1 MLSKWF
7 QAMLMVLFE
16 ALAARRD
23 AQIRFLKVQVEM
35 LRQRLPGNRV
45 IVLPGERSRL
55 LKLGAELNH
64 QVDDLMGVVSVKTYK
79 RWVRE
84 QQGGRSPSRVG
95 RPKRMTASLRKLIL
109 RLARENVGWG
119 VRRIV
124 GELRKLGLT
133 PSRSSIQRLLT
144 SEGLLP
150 DPGRRA
156 PKGVMTTWRTFISSH
171 MDTLVACD
179 FFGKSIWTPLGK
191 QAAFCLM
198 FIHLGTRKVF
208 VSPATYHPTQEW
220 VNQQAKNVAMW
231 LEDEGLDCRILIH
244 DRDTKFTA
252 SFDQMFEANGCQ
264 IIKTP
269 FQVPVANA
277 FAESWIGSL
286 KREALNHFLCFSLNH
301 LDHIVQTYVNYYN
314 ELRPHQSLGN
324 RPLNQLGQPPPSAPI
339 VGEIGPIRRRQ
350 LLGGLFS
357 HYERKAA

>member
-1 MLSKWF
+1 
-7 QAMLMVLFE
+7 MLMVLFE
-16 ALAARRD
+16 AWAARRD
-23 AQIRFLKVQVEM
+23 VQICFLKAQVEM

-45 IVLPGERSRL
+45 IVSPGERSRL
-55 LKLGAELNH
+55 LKLGAEMNH
-64 QVDDLMGVVSVKTYK
+64 QVDDLMGIVSVKTYK

-84 QQGGRSPSRVG
+84 LQAGGSPMRVG

-109 RLARENVGWG
+109 KLTHENGGWG

-133 PSRSSIQRLLT
+133 PSRSSIQRLLI

-150 DPGRRA
+150 DPSRRA
-156 PKGVMTTWRTFISSH
+156 PKGVTTTWRTFIGTH

-179 FFGKSIWTPLGK
+179 FFGKSVWTPLGK
-191 QAAFCLM
+191 RMGFCLM

-208 VSPATYHPTQEW
+208 VSPATYHPTQGW

-231 LEDEGLDCRILIH
+231 LEDEGLDCQFLIH
-244 DRDTKFTA
+244 DRDTKFTT
-252 SFDQMFEANGCQ
+252 SFDQLFDANGCE

-269 FQVPVANA
+269 YQVPVANA

-286 KREALNHFLCFSLNH
+286 KRECLNHFLCFSLKH
-301 LDHIVQTYVNYYN
+301 LDHIVQTYASYYN
-314 ELRPHQSLGN
+314 VHRPHQSLGN
-324 RPLNQLGQPPPSAPI
+324 RPLSQVGQPPPVPLA
-339 VGEIGPIRRRQ
+339 GEIGPIRRQ
-350 LLGGLFS
+350 QILGGLFS

>member
-1 MLSKWF
+1 MLPQWF

-16 ALAARRD
+16 ARAARRD
-23 AQIRFLKVQVEM
+23 VQIRFLKVQVEM
-35 LRQRLPGNRV
+35 LRERLPGNRV
-45 IVLPGERSRL
+45 IVSPGERSRL

-84 QQGGRSPSRVG
+84 LQAGGSPLRVG
-95 RPKRMTASLRKLIL
+95 RPKRMTASVQKLIL

-133 PSRSSIQRLLT
+133 PSRSSIQRLMIN
-144 SEGLLP
+144 EGLLP
-150 DPGRRA
+150 DPERRA
-156 PKGVMTTWRTFISSH
+156 PKGVTTTWRTFISSH

-179 FFGKSIWTPLGK
+179 FFSKAVWTPLGK
-191 QAAFCLM
+191 RMAFCLM
-198 FIHLGTRKVF
+198 FIHLGSRKVF

-231 LEDEGLDCRILIH
+231 LEDEGLDCQFLIH

-269 FQVPVANA
+269 YQSPVANA

-286 KREALNHFLCFSLNH
+286 KRECLNHFLCFGLNH
-301 LDHIVQTYVNYYN
+301 LDHIVQTYASYYN
-314 ELRPHQSLGN
+314 DLRPHQSLGN
-324 RPLNQLGQPPPSAPI
+324 KPLNQVGQPPLPAPI
-339 VGEIGPIRRRQ
+339 AGEIGSIRRRQ
-350 LLGGLFS
+350 LLGGFLN